1 MKPGYDPKSLG
12 GKLTWLMGDCHEVGQ
27 AVSKT
32 NRLALECKSADHPD
46 VTPTMLLL
54 WALDGGNPE
63 LDPATRES
71 NREWILRELGDL
83 KLAIAAVEKALR
95 E

>member
-1 MKPGYDPKSLG
+1 LKPGYEPKSLG
-12 GKLTWLMGDCHEVGQ
+12 GKLTWLMEECHEVGQ
-27 AVSKT
+27 GVDKT
-32 NRLALECKSADHPD
+32 LRLAFECVNADEPG

-54 WALDGGNPE
+54 WALNGGNPE